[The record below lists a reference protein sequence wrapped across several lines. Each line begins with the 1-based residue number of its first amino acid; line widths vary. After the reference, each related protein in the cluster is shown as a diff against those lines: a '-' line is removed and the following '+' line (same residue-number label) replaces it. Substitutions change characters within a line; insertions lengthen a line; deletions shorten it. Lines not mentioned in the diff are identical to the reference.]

1 MKKEF
6 MKSLQFRILSYNAII
21 FLLTLLLVSCSEN
34 PKLII
39 ALTKGSGS
47 EHYENYS
54 KWLKNHDKDVEIIDM
69 INLPPEEAVKAL
81 EKCSGIV
88 LTGGPDVHP
97 GRFGKESDAGR
108 CSIDLQR
115 DTLEF
120 ALIKKA
126 LDLDMPVL
134 AICRGEQILNVAL
147 GGSLI
152 IDIPTDF
159 DTTVTHQCEDSDNC
173 FHKLNVVEGTLL
185 HDICGEVEGMVNT
198 NHHQAV
204 DELAPGLIASAFT
217 KDGLIEAYEWA
228 DHSNKPFMLAVQ
240 WHPERLEKDIS
251 FSGPIAKYFL
261 QQSENYLELSR
272 SRIEKVQ

>member
-1 MKKEF
+1 MKKDF
-6 MKSLQFRILSYNAII
+6 KKPLQFRMLSFNAIV
-21 FLLTLLLVSCSEN
+21 LLFALLLVSCSDE

-39 ALTKGSGS
+39 ALSKGSGS
-47 EHYENYS
+47 VHYENYS
-54 KWLKNHDKDVEIIDM
+54 KWLKDHNKNVEIIDM
-69 INLPPEEAVKAL
+69 INIPPEEAAKTL

-97 GRFGKESDAGR
+97 GRFGKESEAGR
-108 CSIDLQR
+108 CSIDLER

-120 ALIKKA
+120 ALIEKA
-126 LDLDMPVL
+126 LELDMPIL

-159 DTTVTHQCEDSDNC
+159 DTTVTHQCEDSENC
-173 FHKLNVVEGTLL
+173 FHDINVVEGTLL
-185 HDICGEVEGMVNT
+185 HDICSEKEGMVNT

-217 KDGLIEAYEWA
+217 EDGLIEAFEWA
-228 DHSNKPFMLAVQ
+228 DHSKRPFMLAVQ

-251 FSGPIAKYFL
+251 FSKPIAKYFL